1 MNNKLIN
8 LSDNNA
14 SNLDSLPESIKNI
27 LDFVTEHY
35 ISIKKVKRDNEKLER
50 DLWKRNIN
58 ELIESWETF
67 YMKSCIDFTLSLL
80 EKLKNRLS
88 EKENI
93 FLGIEKLKRIN
104 SGIEDI
110 HLYVEI
116 SYNNKKLIID
126 FPRDNMIYL
135 YSHDYQNIRPDI
147 VETISTSSI
156 PSSIFDGN
164 DSIISIANKIGEWK
178 NIEKFLNNLDNLK
191 RQNTNEE
198 FQDFEKRMNNKIK
211 LNIEWDWHEI
221 DINNDKQTSVALFS
235 VLSIGK

>member
-1 MNNKLIN
+1 
-8 LSDNNA
+8 
-14 SNLDSLPESIKNI
+14 
-27 LDFVTEHY
+27 
-35 ISIKKVKRDNEKLER
+35 
-50 DLWKRNIN
+50 
-58 ELIESWETF
+58 
-67 YMKSCIDFTLSLL
+67 MKSCIDFTLSLL

-164 DSIISIANKIGEWK
+164 DSIISIANKIGE
-178 NIEKFLNNLDNLK
+178 
-191 RQNTNEE
+191 
-198 FQDFEKRMNNKIK
+198 
-211 LNIEWDWHEI
+211 
-221 DINNDKQTSVALFS
+221 
-235 VLSIGK
+235 